1 MTNWVT
7 QQFSLLK
14 PETSYQIMY
23 SERHDDL
30 IQLEAEFT

>member
-14 PETSYQIMY
+14 PETSYQIIY
-23 SERHDDL
+23 SARHNDL
-30 IQLEAEFT
+30 IQLEAELT